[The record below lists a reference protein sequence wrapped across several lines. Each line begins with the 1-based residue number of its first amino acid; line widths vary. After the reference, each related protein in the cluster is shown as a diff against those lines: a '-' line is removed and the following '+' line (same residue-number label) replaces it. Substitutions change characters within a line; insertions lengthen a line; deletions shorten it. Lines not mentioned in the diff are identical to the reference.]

1 MRFSTKGVYFNM
13 VKQMSAVERALAAVF
28 GRETDH
34 TSSANGL
41 VMTTVD
47 MMNAIGATYPEAH
60 RNPQMMA
67 DMAAAPY
74 EMCGVDGT
82 TLPFDISIEAEVLG
96 AGLDWRKAD
105 RPPIK
110 VHTVT
115 DPDDFTIPENIEE
128 LGRFPV
134 VFEALDILKS
144 KYGDD
149 LALLPTT
156 VCPFTIAGHMARVDE
171 LLMWIVTDPDKVHT
185 LVDKIT
191 DFVIDYQ
198 KLLVAHGA
206 DILFAVDPTS
216 SGDMLSGDMYAE
228 FVLPS
233 IKKMRKAT
241 GSTTILHI
249 CGNTKPLL
257 EHIAVSGVEGFAFD
271 KAVPVWYAKQKL
283 GNLSAYG
290 NLDVIELFPNGT
302 PEAVYNETAEVIR
315 QGVNIAGSACDV
327 PEKTPLENIRAFVK
341 ACEETPIP
349 SKNEVIAY
357 GKQLAEQAQAKGK
370 K

>member
-1 MRFSTKGVYFNM
+1 M
-13 VKQMSAVERALAAVF
+13 VKQMTAVERALAAVR
-28 GRETDH
+28 GQAVDH

-41 VMTTVD
+41 VMTTVE
-47 MMNAIGATYPEAH
+47 MMNAVGAAYPDAH
-60 RNPQMMA
+60 HNPQMMA

-82 TLPFDISIEAEVLG
+82 TYPFDISLEAEVLG
-96 AGLDWRKAD
+96 AELDWRKID

-110 VHTVT
+110 THTVK
-115 DPDDFTIPENIEE
+115 DPDDFTVPGNIEE
-128 LGRFPV
+128 LGRIPV
-134 VFEALDILKS
+134 VMKATEILKT

-156 VCPFTIAGHMARVDE
+156 VCPFTIAGHMAGVDN
-171 LLMWIVTDPDKVHT
+171 LFMWILSDPDKVHT

-198 KLLVAHGA
+198 KLLKASGA
-206 DILFAVDPTS
+206 DILFAIDPTS
-216 SGDMLSGDMYAE
+216 SGDLLSGDMYAE

-233 IKKMRKAT
+233 IKRMRKET
-241 GSTTILHI
+241 GAPTILHI
-249 CGNTKPLL
+249 CGNTKPML
-257 EHIAVSGVEGFAFD
+257 EHIAVSGVEGFSFD

-283 GNLSAYG
+283 GGVSAYG

-302 PEAVYNETAEVIR
+302 PDDVYNATAEIIR

-327 PEKTPLENIRAFVK
+327 PETTAIENIRAFVK
-341 ACEETPIP
+341 ACQETPVP
-349 SKNEVIAY
+349 NTDDVKAY
-357 GKQLAEQAQAKGK
+357 GKQLAAQAGAK
-370 K
+370 